1 MSLTN
6 TKVGAGQS
14 DEETR
19 VESIEE
25 TGGNSSESEGS
36 TMKEEDRE
44 AVKHD
49 HCYCLNGEVNND
61 LWCHESLDEFIAET
75 LGMKLQE
82 NRIPSSEIFPTKEEL
97 DNSLFVPRGII
108 SKEDEE
114 TGKFFKVDLKPPPP
128 SVYCKNSKREFK
140 GEMLEIPLNPK
151 DKRRR
156 RNF

>member
-6 TKVGAGQS
+6 TKVGSGQS

-25 TGGNSSESEGS
+25 TGSNSSESEGS
-36 TMKEEDRE
+36 TMKEEDGE

-49 HCYCLNGEVNND
+49 HCYCLSGEVNTD

-75 LGMKLQE
+75 LGIKLRK
-82 NRIPSSEIFPTKEEL
+82 NWIPESEIFPTKEEL
-97 DNSLFVPRGII
+97 DNSLMFVPRGIN

-114 TGKFFKVDLKPPPP
+114 TDKFFKVDLKPP
-128 SVYCKNSKREFK
+128 SVYYENSKREFK
-140 GEMLEIPLNPK
+140 GEILEIPLNPK
-151 DKRRR
+151 VKRRR